1 MSALHEAK
9 EILSGCL
16 FLPMDHIGDDAAIQ
30 SIKELDSLSFVAIAT
45 ELEERLGRP
54 IDPVDLI
61 RLRTV
66 RDLAALIEQY
76 R

>member
-1 MSALHEAK
+1 MSALQEAK

-16 FLPMDHIGDDAAIQ
+16 FVPTERIGDDASLQ
-30 SIKELDSLSFVAIAT
+30 SIKELDSLSFAAIAT

-54 IDPVDLI
+54 MDPVDLI

-66 RDLAALIEQY
+66 RDLASLLE
-76 R
+76 RHR

>member
-9 EILSGCL
+9 EILAGCL
-16 FLPMDHIGDDAAIQ
+16 FVPIEHIGDDVSMQ
-30 SIKELDSLSFVAIAT
+30 SIKELDSLSFTAIAT
-45 ELEERLGRP
+45 ELEERMGRP

-66 RDLAALIEQY
+66 RDLAGLIERY

>member
-1 MSALHEAK
+1 MTALLEAK

-16 FLPMDHIGDDAAIQ
+16 FVPMERIEDDASMQ
-30 SIKELDSLSFVAIAT
+30 SIKELDSLSFAAIAT
-45 ELEERLGRP
+45 ELEDRLGRP

-61 RLRTV
+61 KLRTV
-66 RDLAALIEQY
+66 RDLAVLIERY

>member
-1 MSALHEAK
+1 VTAMQEAK

-16 FLPMDHIGDDAAIQ
+16 FVPIERIGDDVSMQ
-30 SIKELDSLSFVAIAT
+30 SIKELDSLSFAAIT
-45 ELEERLGRP
+45 VELEDRVGRE

-61 RLRTV
+61 KLRTV
-66 RDLAALIEQY
+66 RDLAGLIERY

>member
-1 MSALHEAK
+1 MQEAK

-16 FLPMDHIGDDAAIQ
+16 FVPIERIGDDVSMQ
-30 SIKELDSLSFVAIAT
+30 SIKELDSLSFAAIT
-45 ELEERLGRP
+45 VELEDRVGRE

-61 RLRTV
+61 KLRTV
-66 RDLAALIEQY
+66 RDLAGLIERY

>member
-1 MSALHEAK
+1 MTAMQEAK

-16 FLPMDHIGDDAAIQ
+16 FVPIERIGDDVSMQ
-30 SIKELDSLSFVAIAT
+30 SIKELDSLSFAAIT
-45 ELEERLGRP
+45 VELEDRVGRE

-61 RLRTV
+61 KLRTV
-66 RDLAALIEQY
+66 RDLAGLIERY